1 MKKILLIY
9 VLLLSLLL
17 CSCDTVETESIS
29 NDNKSMFIIIETN
42 HELKC
47 QIVYERNT
55 KVMYAI
61 SIGDYNKGNVTV
73 MLNADGTPM
82 LWEDT
87 E

>member
-1 MKKILLIY
+1 MKKILLIC
-9 VLLLSLLL
+9 VILLALFI
-17 CSCDTVETESIS
+17 CSCDSVETEKVS
-29 NDNKSMFIIIETN
+29 NDNKSTFIIVETN
-42 HELKC
+42 HDLKC
-47 QIVYERNT
+47 QIVYEKNT

-61 SIGDYNKGNVTV
+61 SIGDYNRGNVTV